1 MRVRAR
7 VWIERDGEDVF
18 GGGRF
23 ALLVAVRRTGSLNR
37 AAHDLEMSYRAA
49 WRKVRE
55 CETRLGFPLLEGSA
69 GGRGGGGSKLT
80 VRGERLLAAYERFE
94 SELTEQSER
103 LFRKHLGFLDE
114 TGEAEGR
121 EKRKKARG

>member
-37 AAHDLEMSYRAA
+37 AAHDLEMGYRAA

-55 CETRLGFPLLEGSA
+55 CEARLGFPLLEGSV

-80 VRGERLLAAYERFE
+80 DRAVRLLAAYERFE
-94 SELTEQSER
+94 GELTEQSER
-103 LFRKHLGFLDE
+103 LFREHLGFLDE
-114 TGEAEGR
+114 TGGTDGR
-121 EKRKKARG
+121 GKRRKPLK

>member
-23 ALLVAVRRTGSLNR
+23 ALLVAVRRTGALNR

-55 CETRLGFPLLEGSA
+55 CETRLGFLGETGGSD
-69 GGRGGGGSKLT
+69 GRGK
-80 VRGERLLAAYERFE
+80 RGMP
-94 SELTEQSER
+94 
-103 LFRKHLGFLDE
+103 
-114 TGEAEGR
+114 
-121 EKRKKARG
+121 RG